1 MKINHVA
8 IAVENVEDATKVY
21 QDALD
26 IRVLNL
32 KLWNLKVLKLQYF
45 I

>member
-8 IAVENVEDATKVY
+8 IAVENVEDAVKTY

-26 IRVLNL
+26 I
-32 KLWNLKVLKLQYF
+32 
-45 I
+45 

>member
-8 IAVENVEDATKVY
+8 IAVENVEDAAKTY

-26 IRVLNL
+26 IKNVEFET
-32 KLWNLKVLKLQYF
+32 V
-45 I
+45 

>member
-8 IAVENVEDATKVY
+8 IAVENVEDAARAY

-26 IRVLNL
+26 VKDEELRP
-32 KLWNLKVLKLQYF
+32 
-45 I
+45 